1 MIQLHMKDFKLK
13 MVITLLGSVIF
24 SFIFII
30 LALMLPTKENK
41 TVYKKKSGRVGEF
54 QRALKDKCHEST
66 YL

>member
-30 LALMLPTKENK
+30 LALMLPTKETK
-41 TVYKKKSGRVGEF
+41 TVYIKKSGKLGEISHSL
-54 QRALKDKCHEST
+54 RK
-66 YL
+66 